1 MKKPLSLLLAL
12 LFTLSLTT
20 VSRAEQALAWLTE
33 KTGTVQVQHPGK
45 DWQPLTEKGELVAGD
60 RVRALAQSNA
70 VIERSDG
77 SVIELLPLAEILI
90 VNEKGFLVQFGQVWS
105 RFMKAVEGNFFLQS
119 PTTTALIRGTVLTLS
134 TDGTNTR
141 VMVHEG
147 HVTVQDALQRA
158 QDVRGGEA
166 INVRQGRLERLEK
179 ASYREIYS
187 GRRFFER
194 VQRIERLRRAPGH
207 DPGRDPGHDRLQPM
221 DRFQRT
227 PAGPGPRER
236 FPGEREPF
244 KDQRERMIRER
255 QDWVK
260 EMRDRRL
267 PPPPPGR

>member
-1 MKKPLSLLLAL
+1 MKKPLSFLLAL
-12 LFTLSLTT
+12 VFSLALTT
-20 VSRAEQALAWLTE
+20 ASRAEQALAWLTE
-33 KTGTVQVQHPGK
+33 KTGTIQVQHPGK
-45 DWQPLTEKGELVAGD
+45 DWQPLAERGELAAGD

-70 VIERSDG
+70 VLERSDG
-77 SVIELLPLAEILI
+77 SVIELLPLAEVLI

-134 TDGTNTR
+134 TDGADTR

-147 HVTVQDALQRA
+147 HVTVQDALWSA

-166 INVRQGRLERLEK
+166 INVRRGRLERLEK

-194 VQRIERLRRAPGH
+194 VQRLERLRRE
-207 DPGRDPGHDRLQPM
+207 PGRDPGRDRLQPM

-236 FPGEREPF
+236 LPGVREPF